1 MKMIAQSDGKNYL
14 RSFSVGLAA
23 EKDCA
28 IVLDFQAVLPNL
40 RFHDEVRPTD
50 WVWDIDYNPR
60 FRNRCRI
67 LDQNRLCVQEESL
80 CFLECNNQ
88 CQMAVN

>member
-1 MKMIAQSDGKNYL
+1 MKMIAQSDGKNYV

-40 RFHDEVRPTD
+40 RFHTD
-50 WVWDIDYNPR
+50 WVWDIDYIQR

-67 LDQNRLCVQEESL
+67 LDQNRFCVQEESL